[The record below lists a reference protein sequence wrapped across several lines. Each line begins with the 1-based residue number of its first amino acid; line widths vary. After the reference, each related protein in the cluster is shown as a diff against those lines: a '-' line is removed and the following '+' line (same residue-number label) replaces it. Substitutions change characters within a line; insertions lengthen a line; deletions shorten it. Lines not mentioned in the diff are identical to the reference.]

1 MRPKSQDHK
10 YFIMEQAIQNKK
22 FSRGLLTKRP
32 FYRVCPEVPDRNEVP
47 LRDLGEKYVIKNDL
61 VYMEVTQADFR
72 RELDPASH
80 AINDRNVYINYRY
93 NDKDDL
99 YYEEDFPRYAFA
111 YQQEIL
117 DDRLARLTGNDI
129 QFDLA
134 EPKYSNEVQEAYDA
148 FKAGWADKRMENAW
162 HYAAKSSCA
171 TGDTAFVGYMNKGKF
186 EWKVLSFLNGDTLYP
201 HYDRKTGKPN
211 LLARTYTDWDDE
223 NNTRNYVDVW
233 DAKFYYRLVDVTTS
247 DKENEEENDSILHT
261 TAGDFDIDGY
271 HIEFFG
277 EHGMNGEPFAYH
289 RRDEGPVW
297 TPSQETIEHREAAF
311 SRLAQSNHDF
321 GLPILG
327 LYGEGKKIKEIAT
340 SDMSYASKIFIIP
353 SDGKAEFLNRQDA
366 SNAYKTELD
375 MLEDKIYSQSMVIKA
390 PELKS
395 GDTPAAAIKLLY
407 SDAYNKA
414 MLEAQEYDEF
424 VRKMIEIF
432 KWGYGVES
440 GHQLAFK
447 NTRIAYYIV
456 PFLPVNDQEVTTNLS
471 VAVQNGF
478 CSKQT
483 ASEKFYFSTPNE
495 WERIQR
501 EKHDDDMHTLLIEEQ
516 RLEMQNEQNLD
527 YQEDLSEIQT
537 EQQIEVINA
546 QNQETEDNENDDEK
560 KAKKA
565 KTRKG
570 SLNTGR
576 GRGRPRTVN
585 TDKWG
590 NRANEN
596 NWQKWDTE
604 H

>member
-1 MRPKSQDHK
+1 
-10 YFIMEQAIQNKK
+10 MEQAIQNKK

-32 FYRVCPEVPDRNEVP
+32 FYRVCPDVPSESNRAGTP
-47 LRDLGEKYVIKNDL
+47 LRDLGEKFVVKDDL

-72 RELDPASH
+72 RELDPSSH
-80 AINDRNVYINYRY
+80 AINDRTVYINYRY
-93 NDKDDL
+93 DKETEL
-99 YYEEDFPRYAFA
+99 FYEEDFPRYAFA

-134 EPKYSNEVQEAYDA
+134 EAVYTEKAQQAYDA

-162 HYAAKSSCA
+162 HFAAKSSCA
-171 TGDTAFVGYMNKGKF
+171 TGDTAFVGYMDNGSF
-186 EWKVLSFLNGDTLYP
+186 EWKVLSYLNGDTLYP
-201 HYDRKTGKPN
+201 HYDKRTGKPN
-211 LLARTYTDWDDE
+211 LLARTYVDYDDE
-223 NNTRNYVDVW
+223 NNTRNYIDVW
-233 DAKFYYRLVDVTTS
+233 DKKFYYRLVDVTTS
-247 DKENEEENDSILHT
+247 DVEDENTDNKNVLTT

-271 HIEFFG
+271 HLEYKNP
-277 EHGMNGEPFAYH
+277 HGFKEEPFAYH

-353 SDGKAEFLNRQDA
+353 TDGKAEFLNRQDA

-414 MLEAQEYDEF
+414 MLEAQEYDAF
-424 VRKMIEIF
+424 VRKMIDIF
-432 KWGYGVES
+432 KWGYGIECK
-440 GHQLAFK
+440 HRLDFI
-447 NTRIAYYIV
+447 NTRISYYIL
-456 PFLPVNDQEVTTNLS
+456 PFIPINDSEYTTNLAT
-471 VAVQNGF
+471 AVQNGF

-483 ASEKFYFSTPNE
+483 AAEKFYCSIPGE
-495 WERIQR
+495 WARIEK
-501 EKHDDDMHTLLIEEQ
+501 EKHDDDMHTLLLEQQ
-516 RLEMQNEQNLD
+516 RLEQQNDANVDMQE
-527 YQEDLSEIQT
+527 ELSEIQT
-537 EQQIEVINA
+537 ENQIEVIKA
-546 QNQETEDNENDDEK
+546 QNDIEQNDDSS
-560 KAKKA
+560 KARKA
-565 KTRKG
+565 RSHKG

-576 GRGRPRTVN
+576 GAGRPRTVG
-585 TDKWG
+585 TDKNG

-596 NWQKWDTE
+596 NWDKWNST

>member
-1 MRPKSQDHK
+1 
-10 YFIMEQAIQNKK
+10 MEQQIQTKK

-32 FYRVCPEVPDRNEVP
+32 FYRICPDVPSRLDTP
-47 LRDLGEKYVIKNDL
+47 LRDLGEKYVIKDDL
-61 VYMEVTQADFR
+61 VYMEVTQSDFR

-93 NDKDDL
+93 NKDDDL
-99 YYEEDFPRYAFA
+99 FYEEDFPRYAFA

-134 EPKYSNEVQEAYDA
+134 EPEWTEKAQSAYDA

-162 HYAAKSSCA
+162 HYSAKSSCA
-171 TGDTAFVGYMNKGKF
+171 TGDTAFVGYMDKGVFK
-186 EWKVLSFLNGDTLYP
+186 WKVLSYLNGDTLYP
-201 HYDRKTGKPN
+201 HYDRRTGEPN
-211 LLARTYTDWDDE
+211 LLARTYVDYDDE

-233 DAKFYYRLVDVTTS
+233 DEKNYYRLVDVTTS
-247 DKENEEENDSILHT
+247 DDGEKQEYDSTLHT

-271 HIEFFG
+271 HLEYSGAHEFKG
-277 EHGMNGEPFAYH
+277 TPFSYH

-414 MLEAQEYDEF
+414 MLEAQEYDAF
-424 VRKMIEIF
+424 VRKMIDIF
-432 KWGYGVES
+432 KWGYGIES
-440 GHQLAFK
+440 KHRLDFM

-495 WERIQR
+495 WERIKK
-501 EKHDDDMHTLLIEEQ
+501 EKHEDEMHTLLIEEQ
-516 RLEMQNEQNLD
+516 RLEQQNEANVDMQ
-527 YQEDLSEIQT
+527 QELSDIQT

-546 QNQETEDNENDDEK
+546 QNQATEENDDDK
-560 KAKKA
+560 KTTKTKA
-565 KTRKG
+565 RKG
-570 SLNTGR
+570 SVATGR
-576 GRGRPRTVN
+576 GAGRPRTVN
-585 TDKWG
+585 TDRWG
-590 NRANEN
+590 NRSNEN
-596 NWQKWDTE
+596 NWQRWNET

>member
-1 MRPKSQDHK
+1 
-10 YFIMEQAIQNKK
+10 MEQAIQAKK

-32 FYRVCPEVPDRNEVP
+32 FYRICPDVPSRTGDTP
-47 LRDLGEKYVIKNDL
+47 LRDLGEKYVVKDDL
-61 VYMEVTQADFR
+61 IYMEVTQADFR

-80 AINDRNVYINYRY
+80 AINDRSVYINYRY
-93 NDKDDL
+93 NKDDDL

-134 EPKYSNEVQEAYDA
+134 EAKYSDKAQEAYNA

-171 TGDTAFVGYMNKGKF
+171 TGDTAFVGYMDNGTFK
-186 EWKVLSFLNGDTLYP
+186 WKVLSYLNGDVLYP
-201 HYDRKTGKPN
+201 HYDRKTGEPN
-211 LLARTYTDWDDE
+211 LLARTYTDYDE
-223 NNTRNYVDVW
+223 ESNTRNYIDVW
-233 DAKFYYRLVDVTTS
+233 DSKNYYRLVDVTTS
-247 DKENEEENDSILHT
+247 DNKEEEDDGILHT

-271 HIEFFG
+271 HLEYWTSHNMG
-277 EHGMNGEPFAYH
+277 GEPFAYH
-289 RRDEGPVW
+289 RRDDGPVW
-297 TPSQETIEHREAAF
+297 SPSQETIEHREAAF
-311 SRLAQSNHDF
+311 SRLAQNNHDF

-353 SDGKAEFLNRQDA
+353 ADGKAEFLNRQDA

-414 MLEAQEYDEF
+414 MLEAQEYDAF

-432 KWGYGVES
+432 KWGYGIECENR
-440 GHQLAFK
+440 LAFK

-495 WERIQR
+495 WDRILK
-501 EKHDDDMHTLLIEEQ
+501 EKHDDEMQKLLIEEQ
-516 RLEMQNEQNLD
+516 RLDMQNEQNLD
-527 YQEDLSEIQT
+527 YQKDLQDIQT
-537 EQQIEVINA
+537 ENQIEVINA
-546 QNQETEDNENDDEK
+546 QNQATEENSDENKPK
-560 KAKKA
+560 KRKA
-565 KTRKG
+565 RKG
-570 SLNTGR
+570 SVATGR
-576 GRGRPRTVN
+576 GAGRPRTVG

-590 NRANEN
+590 NRENEN
-596 NWQKWDTE
+596 NWESWNAQ

>member
-1 MRPKSQDHK
+1 
-10 YFIMEQAIQNKK
+10 MEQANESKK

-32 FYRVCPEVPDRNEVP
+32 FYRVCPDIPSEQNRAEAP
-47 LRDLGEKYVIKNDL
+47 LRDLGEKYVVKNDL

-72 RELDPASH
+72 RELDPSSH
-80 AINDRNVYINYRY
+80 AINDRTVYINYRY

-129 QFDLA
+129 HFDLA
-134 EPKYSNEVQEAYDA
+134 EPKFSKESQEVYDQ

-162 HYAAKSSCA
+162 HFAAKSSCA
-171 TGDTAFVGYMNKGKF
+171 TGDTAFVGYMLNGKF

-201 HYDRKTGKPN
+201 HYDRRTGKPN
-211 LLARTYTDWDDE
+211 LLARTYVDYDDE

-233 DAKFYYRLVDVTTS
+233 DAKFYYRLVDVTAE
-247 DKENEEENDSILHT
+247 DKKENESEYDTTLTT
-261 TAGDFDIDGY
+261 TAGVFDIDGY
-271 HIEFFG
+271 RIESRTA
-277 EHGMNGEPFAYH
+277 HGFKSEPFAYH
-289 RRDEGPVW
+289 RRDDGPVW
-297 TPSQETIEHREAAF
+297 SPSQETIEHKEAAF

-327 LYGEGKKIKEIAT
+327 LYGQGKNIKEIAT

-353 SDGKAEFLNRQDA
+353 ADGKAEFLNRQDA

-424 VRKMIEIF
+424 IRKMIDIF
-432 KWGYGVES
+432 KWGYGIENES
-440 GHQLAFK
+440 RLNFM
-447 NTRIAYYIV
+447 NTRISYYIV
-456 PFLPVNDQEVTTNLS
+456 PFLPVNDAEVTTNLS

-483 ASEKFYFSTPNE
+483 ASENFYFSTPNE
-495 WERIQR
+495 WERIQM
-501 EKHDDDMHTLLIEEQ
+501 EKHENEMHQLLLEEQ
-516 RLEMQNEQNLD
+516 RIDMQNEENID
-527 YQEDLSEIQT
+527 YQEDLAEIQT
-537 EQQIEVINA
+537 EQQINVINA
-546 QNQETEDNENDDEK
+546 QQEATEQENDEDKDNKTK
-560 KAKKA
+560 KTR
-565 KTRKG
+565 TRKG
-570 SLNTGR
+570 SINTGR
-576 GRGRPRTVN
+576 GVGRPRTVN
-585 TDKWG
+585 TDRWG
-590 NRANEN
+590 NRQNEN
-596 NWQKWDTE
+596 NWQRWNDT

>member
-1 MRPKSQDHK
+1 
-10 YFIMEQAIQNKK
+10 MEQAIQTKK

-32 FYRVCPEVPDRNEVP
+32 FYRVCPDVPSENFRTDTP
-47 LRDLGEKYVIKNDL
+47 LRDLGEKYVVKDDL

-72 RELDPASH
+72 RELDPSSH

-93 NDKDDL
+93 SEKDEL
-99 YYEEDFPRYAFA
+99 FYEEDFPRYAFA

-134 EPKYSNEVQEAYDA
+134 EAKYSEEAQEAYDI

-162 HYAAKSSCA
+162 HFAAKSSCA
-171 TGDTAFVGYMNKGKF
+171 TGDTAFVGYMLNGKF
-186 EWKVLSFLNGDTLYP
+186 EWKVLSYLNGDTLYP

-211 LLARTYTDWDDE
+211 LLARTYTDWDE
-223 NNTRNYVDVW
+223 NNNTRNYVDVW
-233 DAKFYYRLVDVTTS
+233 DEKFYYRLVDVKYS
-247 DKENEEENDSILHT
+247 EDDKKDVDKETVLST

-271 HIEFFG
+271 TVEYRSAHNCECG
-277 EHGMNGEPFAYH
+277 TPFAYQ

-297 TPSQETIEHREAAF
+297 TPSQETIEHKEAAF

-327 LYGEGKKIKEIAT
+327 LYGEGKKIKEIAA

-375 MLEDKIYSQSMVIKA
+375 MLEEKIYSQSMVIKA

-424 VRKMIEIF
+424 VRKMIDIF
-432 KWGYGVES
+432 KWGYGIES
-440 GHQLAFK
+440 KSSLKLK
-447 NTRIAYYIV
+447 NTRISYYIV

-495 WERIQR
+495 WERIKR
-501 EKHDDDMHTLLIEEQ
+501 EQHENDMHTLLLEEQ
-516 RLEMQNEQNLD
+516 RIEQQNEANID
-527 YQEDLSEIQT
+527 MQEELSGIQT
-537 EQQIEVINA
+537 ENQIEVINA
-546 QNQETEDNENDDEK
+546 QQQANEQETENED

-565 KTRKG
+565 RTRKG
-570 SLNTGR
+570 SVATGR
-576 GRGRPRTVN
+576 GRGRPRTVG

-590 NRANEN
+590 NRENEN
-596 NWQKWDTE
+596 NWQTWNAQ

>member
-1 MRPKSQDHK
+1 
-10 YFIMEQAIQNKK
+10 MEQAIESKK

-32 FYRVCPEVPDRNEVP
+32 FYRVCPDIPSRTDIP
-47 LRDLGEKYVIKNDL
+47 LRDLGEKYVVRDDL

-80 AINDRNVYINYRY
+80 AINDRSVYINYRY
-93 NDKDDL
+93 SKDDDL

-129 QFDLA
+129 HFDLA
-134 EPKYSNEVQEAYDA
+134 EPKFSKEAQDIYDK

-162 HYAAKSSCA
+162 HFAAKSSCA
-171 TGDTAFVGYMNKGKF
+171 TGDTAFVGYMLNGKF
-186 EWKVLSFLNGDTLYP
+186 EWKVLSYLNGDTLYP
-201 HYDRKTGKPN
+201 HFDRRTGKPN
-211 LLARTYTDWDDE
+211 LLARTYVDYDDE
-223 NNTRNYVDVW
+223 NNTRNYIDVW
-233 DAKFYYRLVDVTTS
+233 DKKFYYRLIDVTVD
-247 DKENEEENDSILHT
+247 DKEENESEYDTILPT
-261 TAGDFDIDGY
+261 TAGSFDIDGY
-271 HIEFFG
+271 HMEYKTPHGFEF
-277 EHGMNGEPFAYH
+277 EPFAYH

-414 MLEAQEYDEF
+414 MLEAQEYDAF

-432 KWGYGVES
+432 KWGYGIES
-440 GHQLAFK
+440 ESRLAFM
-447 NTRIAYYIV
+447 NTRISYYIV

-483 ASEKFYFSTPNE
+483 ASENFYFSTPNE
-495 WERIQR
+495 WERIQM
-501 EKHDDDMHTLLIEEQ
+501 EKHEDEMHQLLLEEQ
-516 RLEMQNEQNLD
+516 RLDMQQENTVETQEQ
-527 YQEDLSEIQT
+527 LSDIQT
-537 EQQIEVINA
+537 EQQIEVIEA
-546 QNQETEDNENDDEK
+546 QADVDKENDDDKSTK
-560 KAKKA
+560 KTR
-565 KTRKG
+565 TRKG
-570 SLNTGR
+570 SVNTGR
-576 GRGRPRTVN
+576 GVGRPRTVN
-585 TDKWG
+585 TDQWG

-596 NWQKWDTE
+596 NWDNWNRQ

>member
-1 MRPKSQDHK
+1 MRPKSQT
-10 YFIMEQAIQNKK
+10 INTLNMEQQVQKKK

-32 FYRVCPEVPDRNEVP
+32 FYRVCPNTPTREST
-47 LRDLGEKYVIKNDL
+47 LRDLGEKYVIRDNL
-61 VYMEVTQADFR
+61 VYMEMTQADFR

-93 NDKDDL
+93 NEKDEL
-99 YYEEDFPRYAFA
+99 FYEEDFPRYAFA

-134 EPKYSNEVQEAYDA
+134 EPKWSEESQKVYDA

-171 TGDTAFVGYMNKGKF
+171 TADTAFVGFMDNGVFK
-186 EWKVLSFLNGDTLYP
+186 WKVLSYLNGDVLYP
-201 HYDRKTGKPN
+201 HYDKRTGEPN
-211 LLARTYTDWDDE
+211 LLARTYTDFDE
-223 NNTRNYVDVW
+223 EDNTRQYVDVW
-233 DAKFYYRLVDVTTS
+233 DAKRYYRLVDS
-247 DKENEEENDSILHT
+247 QKDKNDKKEEEAILHT
-261 TAGDFDIDGY
+261 TAGDFDISGY
-271 HIEFFG
+271 QVEYSG
-277 EHGMNGEPFAYH
+277 LHGFAGTPFSYH
-289 RRDEGPVW
+289 RRDDGPVW
-297 TPSQETIEHREAAF
+297 SPSQETIEHREAAF

-340 SDMSYASKIFIIP
+340 ADMSYASKIFIIP

-375 MLEDKIYSQSMVIKA
+375 MLEEKIYSQSMVIKA

-414 MLEAQEYDEF
+414 MLEAQEYDAF

-432 KWGYGVES
+432 KWGYGIES
-440 GHQLAFK
+440 NNRLDFI

-495 WERIQR
+495 WERIQK

-516 RLEMQNEQNLD
+516 RLDMQQENTVETQEQ
-527 YQEDLSEIQT
+527 LSDIQT
-537 EQQIEVINA
+537 EQQIEVIEA
-546 QNQETEDNENDDEK
+546 QTEAENNSSDEDGNKKK
-560 KAKKA
+560 KAR
-565 KTRKG
+565 TRKG
-570 SLNTGR
+570 SVATGR
-576 GRGRPRTVN
+576 GAGRPRTVG

-590 NRANEN
+590 NRAGEN
-596 NWQKWDTE
+596 NWEKWNSR